1 MAKSKKI
8 EKETRR
14 LIESVSDCIKKKGNR
29 YKFKTKNKK
38 TIKKIKKS
46 CVHWT
51 YKKNKETPTLI
62 KNPDRPSYWLCTIC
76 GASFPIRP
84 LVDYQP
90 DPEEKPDLWINPYE
104 EKVNE
109 VVELVNQIQFYSV
122 KLGGDASDTKM
133 FLELKKD
140 LPRFVKVARQVVK
153 QVNKREKLERNRANA
168 SAMSQFDIYSGFQ
181 YK

>member
-14 LIESVSDCIKKKGNR
+14 LIESVASCIKKKGDR

-38 TIKKIKKS
+38 AIKKIKRT

-51 YKKNKETPTLI
+51 YRKSKETPTTI
-62 KNPDRPSYWLCTIC
+62 KDPKRPGYWKCTIC

-84 LVDYQP
+84 LPIVKDE
-90 DPEEKPDLWINPYE
+90 DTEEIINPYDI
-104 EKVNE
+104 KSNE
-109 VVELVNQIQFYSV
+109 MLELVNQIQFYSV
-122 KLGGDASDTKM
+122 KLGGDADDTKM

-140 LPRFVKVARQVVK
+140 LPRFSKVAKQVIK
-153 QVNKREKLERNRANA
+153 QVNKREAFERNRANA
-168 SAMSQFDIYSGFQ
+168 NAMSQFDIYSGFQ
-181 YK
+181 YNN